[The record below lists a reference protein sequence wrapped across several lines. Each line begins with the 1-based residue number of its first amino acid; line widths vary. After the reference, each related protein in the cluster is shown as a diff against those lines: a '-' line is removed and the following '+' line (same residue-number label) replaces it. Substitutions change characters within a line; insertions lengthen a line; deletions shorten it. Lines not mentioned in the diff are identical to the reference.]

1 MRVFRFALTACA
13 ASLLYAAPARD
24 PGLLKAQAT
33 LERLPLRFEAN
44 LGQWI
49 PTVRYAARAPG
60 YSLLLTGV
68 GPTIAVGGSQ
78 RVDISLM
85 GSNPAPEI
93 QPLERLSVRT
103 SYFVGAQDRW
113 RSDVPAYSRVLY
125 RQVYPGIDVVYYG
138 SQERLEYDFTVA
150 PGADPSAIRLR
161 FQGAD
166 RVSITPEG
174 DLLLEA
180 AGRRIVQKLP
190 LLYQEGAGGAARREI
205 PGRYAML
212 GDNLIGFAVGRYDAA
227 RPLVI
232 DPYLVYST
240 YIGGSGTDEIDAIKT
255 DSHGYLYMVGY
266 TTTSDLVVT
275 LGAWSSANT
284 GATGTADVLI
294 VVLDTTAPDPFPL
307 RYLSYLGG
315 SADDLP
321 SGIDVDSNYHLYI
334 TGFTKS
340 IDYPIFGNAV
350 QTAPLSPLGASSAT
364 AFVTELDLLGGGLPY
379 STYFGGTNP
388 TYGNAIAV
396 DQNGLMDIIGTTI
409 ASDLPVTDSAYAAVL
424 YGPQDMFLCQLDPN
438 ATEPAYSSY
447 MGGELVDSGVA
458 IAIGADGL
466 AYFTGTTNSTQ
477 FPLAGNSYRSTLQG
491 QEDIIIG
498 VMDFTQSGVDS
509 LVYSTYFGGSDSDVV
524 RQLKFDNSGHVLLTG
539 YTLSVDFPIT
549 YDACQGVTGGNGD
562 AFVSVVNPWQR
573 SAFLVYSTFLGGGQS
588 DVAYDV
594 IPDATGSLLV
604 TGYTLSPDFPITYD
618 APQPQFGGGTE
629 VFVAKIQPG
638 TPGLAGLEFSTYLGT
653 TGIHIAK
660 GIAVASNGTVY
671 VAGFTNL
678 GLPSVGASALLYG
691 GGTRDGFFLLLTQLA
706 AQPVSS
712 VRNHAS
718 PPRPAGE
725 KLGSPF
731 R

>member
-1 MRVFRFALTACA
+1 MRVFRFALMAGA
-13 ASLLYAAPARD
+13 ASLLCAAPARD

-49 PTVRYAARAPG
+49 PTVRYAARASG

-68 GPTIAVGGSQ
+68 GPTIAVGRSQ

-93 QPLERLSVRT
+93 QPLEKLSVRT

-113 RSDVPAYSRVLY
+113 RSDVPTYSRVLY

-138 SQERLEYDFTVA
+138 SQEQLEYDFTVA

-174 DLLLEA
+174 DLLVEA
-180 AGRRIVQKLP
+180 AGRRIVQKRP
-190 LLYQEGAGGAARREI
+190 LLYQDGAGGAARREI

-212 GDNLIGFAVGRYDAA
+212 GDNLIGFTVGRYDAGRA
-227 RPLVI
+227 LVI

-266 TTTSDLVVT
+266 TTTSDLVAT
-275 LGAWSSANT
+275 LGAWWSTNS
-284 GATGTADVLI
+284 GPVGTADVLI

-321 SGIDVDSNYHLYI
+321 SGIDVDSQYHLYI
-334 TGFTKS
+334 TGSTESPDF
-340 IDYPIFGNAV
+340 PIYGNAV
-350 QTAPLSPLGASSAT
+350 QTAPLGTTWT

-379 STYFGGTNP
+379 STYFGGTDAN
-388 TYGNAIAV
+388 YGTGIAV
-396 DQNGLMDIIGTTI
+396 ENSGLMDVIGTTQ
-409 ASDLPVTDSAYAAVL
+409 ASDFPVTDNAYAAVL

-458 IAIGADGL
+458 IAIGPDGL

-477 FPLAGNSYRSTLQG
+477 FPLAGNCYLGTLQG
-491 QEDIIIG
+491 GDDTILG
-498 VMDFTQSGVDS
+498 VMDFTQSGVNS
-509 LVYSTYFGGSDSDVV
+509 LVYSTYFGGSDDDIV
-524 RQLKFDNSGHVLLTG
+524 RQLRFDNNGNVLLAG
-539 YTLSVDFPIT
+539 YTLSTNFPIT
-549 YDACQGVTGGNGD
+549 HDACQGVAGGNGD

-573 SAFLVYSTFLGGGQS
+573 SAFLVYSTLLGGGQS

-594 IPDATGSLLV
+594 ITDATGSLLV

-618 APQPQFGGGTE
+618 APQPQFGDGAE
-629 VFVAKIQPG
+629 IFVAKIQRG

-653 TGIHIAK
+653 EGLHVAK

-712 VRNHAS
+712 ERNHAS
-718 PPRPAGE
+718 PPRPAGV
-725 KLGSPF
+725 KLGSPL